1 MSFIDSFLDVTANL
15 PREIVR
21 LLKLYRTV
29 EERSKNINDNLTSLR
44 QKHLREI
51 KEMKNKI
58 QTNEEIMSINDKY
71 YNELLNLSEYRQ
83 KLIEELE
90 YILKNN
96 FIQKI
101 SPIIEGG
108 RKECREQLL
117 STGAQYGTTNK
128 TTIEDNIIIYND
140 KRKNEKILGI
150 KTNRPNKKITK
161 KGNLDKI
168 EYSEENQLNLEE
180 NSKDYCFCKEN
191 KDEPMIMCEQ
201 CLNWFHY
208 KCVNIVE
215 GKEPEHYFCPDCKN
229 KNEDDNNNTIDN
241 ANANTKT
248 KKREKNNKKKKHS
261 QK

>member
-29 EERSKNINDNLTSLR
+29 EERSKNINETLTNLR

-58 QTNEEIMSINDKY
+58 QNEEIMIINDKY
-71 YNELLNLSEYRQ
+71 YHELLNLSEYRQ

-101 SPIIEGG
+101 SPIIEEGQ
-108 RKECREQLL
+108 KECREQLL
-117 STGAQYGTTNK
+117 STGVQFGNNNK

-140 KRKNEKILGI
+140 RRKNEKMLGI

-168 EYSEENQLNLEE
+168 EYSEDNQLNLEE
-180 NSKDYCFCKEN
+180 DNKDYCFCKQN

-208 KCVNIVE
+208 SCVGVVE
-215 GKEPEHYFCPDCKN
+215 GNEPDNYYCPSCENKKKEDN
-229 KNEDDNNNTIDN
+229 NNNTIEN